1 MSLAITMHQQ
11 RFGSTRQEM
20 EETQLPFAEL
30 RRKQLQEQ
38 STDLIRTSQR
48 SVAQLHQESRFL
60 IRNSMNTPYVLLR
73 AMPAQREQEFLKHSP
88 RTGYQAFLK
97 AITQG

>member
-1 MSLAITMHQQ
+1 MSLAITTHQQ
-11 RFGSTRQEM
+11 RFGSTLQEM
-20 EETQLPFAEL
+20 EETPLPFAEL

-38 STDLIRTSQR
+38 LTDLIRTSQR

-73 AMPAQREQEFLKHSP
+73 AMPAQRDKEFLKLSP